1 MKVSGKQCIGHLPE
15 EIFRGVVA
23 GNESLSYLTDS
34 NHIVS
39 INWINLDFTVH
50 YSALL

>member
-23 GNESLSYLTDS
+23 GNEFLSYLVGPEISTS
-34 NHIVS
+34 S
-39 INWINLDFTVH
+39 
-50 YSALL
+50 